1 MPGERLAQKKYV
13 LGQVALFD
21 ELLRP
26 KHLQQFI
33 LPHHSLPVIDQAE
46 QRSKV
51 FRLSG
56 RDPLR
61 QLNCH
66 RTQSISYFSN
76 AV

>member
-13 LGQVALFD
+13 LGQVDLFD

-26 KHLQQFI
+26 KRLQQFL
-33 LPHHSLPVIDQAE
+33 LPHHSLPVIDQVE
-46 QRSKV
+46 KKV
-51 FRLSG
+51 EGLPIERQG
-56 RDPLR
+56 ALR

-66 RTQSISYFSN
+66 RARSISYFSN